1 MAGPKSEPSPTDI
14 SARAGPFTEGLERRV
29 LVFIRTREIV
39 RGGERV
45 LVAVSGGP
53 DSTALLIILSRLRPQ
68 LGIELSVAHFDH
80 MLRGRSEPAD
90 DEAFVRG
97 VAGALA
103 LPIVCGRGDVAAR
116 ARRARESVEEA
127 ARHLRYAFLTRQA
140 KSLDAGVVALGHT
153 RDEIGRAHV

>member
-53 DSTALLIILSRLRPQ
+53 DSTALLLVLARLRPQ
-68 LGIELSVAHFDH
+68 LDVDLAVAHFDH
-80 MLRGRSEPAD
+80 MLRSRREATED
-90 DEAFVRG
+90 QAFVRAL
-97 VAGALA
+97 AGALG

-127 ARHLRYAFLTRQA
+127 ARRLRYAFLARQA
-140 KSLDAGVVALGHT
+140 KRLGADLVAL
-153 RDEIGRAHV
+153 